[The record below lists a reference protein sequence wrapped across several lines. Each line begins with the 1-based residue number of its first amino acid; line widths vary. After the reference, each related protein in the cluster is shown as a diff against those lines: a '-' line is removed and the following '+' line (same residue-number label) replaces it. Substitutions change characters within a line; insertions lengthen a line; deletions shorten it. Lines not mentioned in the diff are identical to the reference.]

1 MKAVDVTPQKNT
13 QSNKRPIQCARLWI
27 QHPERAWGHWLM
39 GLLVSECPQPRRG
52 ADGMFAESMKDQATS
67 PSTLLAP
74 RARAQS
80 VLTGEIVA
88 FEFPEAGAGLVS
100 AQEEGGLRHVLPHP
114 CDGS

>member
-1 MKAVDVTPQKNT
+1 
-13 QSNKRPIQCARLWI
+13 
-27 QHPERAWGHWLM
+27 M
-39 GLLVSECPQPRRG
+39 GLLVSECPQHRRG
-52 ADGMFAESMKDQATS
+52 TDGMFAERMNDQATS

-88 FEFPEAGAGLVS
+88 FEFPEAGAGLAS
-100 AQEEGGLRHVLPHP
+100 AQEEGGLSHVLPHP